1 MRTIIA
7 LLVLLSALISRAETV
22 TFDESTATPLQR
34 QLVEKA
40 KEVVLAFSDYPLELA
55 SAIKINGPRVAENS
69 DVQQFYPRF
78 LGQEYYEVV
87 FIDPIPAFSLALVR
101 LQADLTPMVVFYDY
115 NEGFGYGF
123 GFTPFEEAKND
134 TVEFKKIKFR
144 SIPESRWARLR
155 EARKNGGFGELR
167 GWEWWWQ

>member
-7 LLVLLSALISRAETV
+7 LLVLLSALISRAEIV
-22 TFDESTATPLQR
+22 TFDESTATSLQR

-69 DVQQFYPRF
+69 DVQQFEPRF

-87 FIDPIPAFSLALVR
+87 FIDPIPAFSLAFVR
-101 LQADLTPMVVFYDY
+101 LQSDLTPMVVFYNY
-115 NEGFGYGF
+115 NEGYGYGF
-123 GFTPFEEAKND
+123 GYTPFEEAKND
-134 TVEFKKIKFR
+134 TVEFKKFKFR
-144 SIPESRWARLR
+144 PIPESRWSRLR
-155 EARKNGGFGELR
+155 EARKNGEL
-167 GWEWWWQ
+167 GISEWEWWWQD